1 MMRNTLKIMLW
12 GAMLIVGFISGTA
25 WSDKGTLKE
34 DSNALK
40 NETLTDASET
50 LGHTISAPPSHKRK
64 DLNKEELATINLF
77 QEAASSVAF
86 ITTSNLRQDYWT
98 RNVTEIER
106 GTGSAFIWDKE
117 GHIVTNFH
125 VIQGADKATV
135 TLADQSTWPAKL
147 VGHAAEK
154 DLAILKIEAP
164 RNKLLPIPVG
174 ASSDLLVG
182 QSVYAIGNPFGLD
195 QTLTTGVIS
204 ALGREIASVSG
215 APIKDVIQTDA
226 AINPGNS
233 GGPLLDSSGR
243 LIGVNTAIYSPS
255 GAYAGIGFSIPVDV
269 LKWVVPDLI
278 NHGKLLRP
286 TIGVELASSQFM
298 SRLRVDGVLVINVVR
313 GSGADKAGIIPTTRD
328 RSGRFNFGD
337 IIIGMD
343 DKEITSHNDLML
355 VLESYKPGDEVK
367 LRVLRGEDEM
377 ELALVLDE
385 AN

>member
-40 NETLTDASET
+40 NETLADASET